1 MRYLKEKGS
10 YMKILLSHIIRLI
23 SFDLKKH
30 PVYLHLQEAK
40 KRADLGHF
48 NEVKRH
54 LNIARDIVGYLFNAA
69 KEESQIKGPLGDRA
83 KKRFQILFMV
93 KKYIDQAQEKN
104 SAQRDTEINPLIDY
118 AAKNLEKLLSV

>member
-1 MRYLKEKGS
+1 
-10 YMKILLSHIIRLI
+10 MKILLSHIIRLI

-40 KRADLGHF
+40 KQVDLGRF

-54 LNIARDIVGYLFNAA
+54 LNTAKDIVGYLSNAA
-69 KEESQIKGPLGDRA
+69 KEESQITGPLGDKA
-83 KKRFQILFMV
+83 KKRFQTLSII
-93 KKYIDQAQEKN
+93 KEYIDQAQEKN

-118 AAKNLEKLLSV
+118 ATKNLEKLL